1 MNVNGMK
8 IEVLLAKAGIT
19 KTELANRCGVS
30 RQNISTIVKR
40 GTCEPRTLGKL
51 AAGLCVYV
59 SELTEGARPC

>member
-40 GTCEPRTLGKL
+40 GTCEPLTLGKL
-51 AAGLCVYV
+51 AAGLCVSV

>member
-19 KTELANRCGVS
+19 KTEPANRCGVS

-51 AAGLCVYV
+51 AAGLCVSV

>member
-30 RQNISTIVKR
+30 RQNISTSVKR

-51 AAGLCVYV
+51 AAGLGVSV

>member
-51 AAGLCVYV
+51 AAGLCASV

>member
-51 AAGLCVYV
+51 AAGLGVSV

>member
-51 AAGLCVYV
+51 AAGLGVSV
-59 SELTEGARPC
+59 SELTEEARPC

>member
-1 MNVNGMK
+1 MNINGMK

-51 AAGLCVYV
+51 AAGLCVSV
-59 SELTEGARPC
+59 SELTEGVRPC

>member
-8 IEVLLAKAGIT
+8 IEVLLAKAWIT

-51 AAGLCVYV
+51 AAGLCVSV
-59 SELTEGARPC
+59 SELTEGAKPC

>member
-1 MNVNGMK
+1 MNINGMK

-51 AAGLCVYV
+51 AAGLCVSV